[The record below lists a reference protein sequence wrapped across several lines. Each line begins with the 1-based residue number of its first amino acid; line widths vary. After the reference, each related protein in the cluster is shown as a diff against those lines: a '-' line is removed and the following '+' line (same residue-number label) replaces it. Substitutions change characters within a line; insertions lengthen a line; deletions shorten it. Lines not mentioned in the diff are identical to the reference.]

1 MPTFKESTA
10 EMALPLALK
19 MLILHSQ
26 QPQFP
31 TFSGLYHFQDFQR
44 LPAAEMMSKLLCM
57 PSQDPDL
64 GQRHLF
70 SLTSNSSPNT
80 PSRSSQTSLATMAH
94 LGCFPRHPLGVPA
107 PQASAHSF
115 PTTWTTSLLLPVS
128 KNPTCI
134 SRPIP
139 WSLLYLFLSAG
150 PWTDFLELIESSTP
164 SIWQLLWNIS

>member
-107 PQASAHSF
+107 PKRLL
-115 PTTWTTSLLLPVS
+115 TLSLLPGPLLCFSQYLKIQPVFQD
-128 KNPTCI
+128 
-134 SRPIP
+134 
-139 WSLLYLFLSAG
+139 LFLGAFCICSSLQDPG
-150 PWTDFLELIESSTP
+150 LIS
-164 SIWQLLWNIS
+164 